1 MYGLTLRQVRA
12 FLVTVELGSVSAAA
26 RNLGLTQPAIGQQ
39 LREFE
44 AQLRVKLFEKVGTR
58 LHPAQAGLA
67 LVQPA
72 RELLA
77 SVGRLYEA
85 GARFRAGNSGQIRL
99 GTGATAC
106 ICFLP
111 EPIRQTK
118 QALPGVE
125 IAVTTGNTAPML
137 DALLQGTLDLALV
150 AAPHDSLPR
159 SLEAELL
166 FHDPLCALL
175 PKSLAADL
183 ARYPTPQ
190 DLAAHPLIMHSEG
203 SATRQLADA
212 WFHHAAIVPTPT
224 MEFDSVVAI
233 TELVAAGLGCS
244 IIPMMAMTK
253 ERPDLE
259 LRFLDPPVARPISLV
274 MRANQVP
281 DAALRMLLGK
291 IRAAAA
297 AMPRHEA
304 PPEA

>member
-26 RNLGLTQPAIGQQ
+26 RSLGLSQPAIGQQ

-44 AQLRVKLFEKVGTR
+44 EQLRVKLFEKVGTR
-58 LHPAQAGLA
+58 LHPTQAGLA
-67 LVQPA
+67 LVPPA
-72 RELLA
+72 RDLLA
-77 SVGRLYEA
+77 AVGRLHEA

-111 EPIRQTK
+111 EPIRRTK
-118 QALPGVE
+118 EALPGVE

-137 DALLQGTLDLALV
+137 DALLDGRLDLALV

-175 PKSLAADL
+175 PQRLAETL
-183 ARYPTPQ
+183 PPHPTPQ
-190 DLAAHPLIMHSEG
+190 DLAAIPLIMHSTG
-203 SATRQLADA
+203 SATRQLADR
-212 WFHHAAIVPTPT
+212 WFHNAAIVPTPT

-233 TELVAAGLGCS
+233 IELVAAGLGCS
-244 IIPMMAMTK
+244 IIPMMAMPVA
-253 ERPDLE
+253 RPE
-259 LRFLDPPVARPISLV
+259 LALRLLDPPVARPLSLV

-281 DAALRMLLGK
+281 DAALRLLLEK
-291 IRAAAA
+291 IRETAA
-297 AMPRHEA
+297 AMPHRP
-304 PPEA
+304 PPEG